1 MSHGDTR
8 VSAIYRANEGSVVV
22 HNRPQEPTWITLTN
36 ANPYR
41 KQLRV
46 RLRSDMIAGYEEN
59 ADMEYNNHC
68 VPQGTL
74 QRTFVYTLGGNQF
87 MVGETLAEIDA
98 LMVFT
103 E

>member
-1 MSHGDTR
+1 MT
-8 VSAIYRANEGSVVV
+8 NP
-22 HNRPQEPTWITLTN
+22 RPQEPTWITLTN

-46 RLRSDMIAGYEEN
+46 RLRRDMIAGYEEN
-59 ADMEYNNHC
+59 AEMQYGYANRPE
-68 VPQGTL
+68 GTI
-74 QRTFVYTLGGNQF
+74 QKTFVYTVGGNQF

-98 LMVFT
+98 LMGFT